1 MKTNLFLKFLFCA
14 ALLIFAGCATAHVDW
29 NARVGT
35 YTYDQAVNE
44 LGPPDKQTQLTDGR
58 TVADWIS
65 RYPAGPSISVG
76 SGVYG
81 PPGSVTYMQTYPAG
95 YYEDVL
101 RLTFSTNHVLQAW
114 KKR

>member
-1 MKTNLFLKFLFCA
+1 MKIDIRILLW
-14 ALLIFAGCATAHVDW
+14 ALALVITGCTTAHVDW

-35 YTYDQAVNE
+35 YTFDQAVNE

-58 TVADWIS
+58 TVADWIT
-65 RYPAGPSISVG
+65 RYPGGPSVSVG
-76 SGVYG
+76 TGFSAY
-81 PPGSVTYMQTYPAG
+81 PGGVTYVQTYPPN

-101 RLTFSTNHVLQAW
+101 RLTFNTNHVLENW